1 MTPTFKTNISFSKA
15 GHYTAAVRKT
25 WFDDAA
31 DFSRVRTL
39 CVFKVDLLS
48 SLDEAR
54 RVAADFIKSQEA

>member
-1 MTPTFKTNISFSKA
+1 MTPTFRTNISLSKA
-15 GHYTAAVRKT
+15 GHYTAVVRKT

-31 DFSRVRTL
+31 DFGCVRTL

-48 SLDEAR
+48 SLYEAR